1 MNNILSLSGITK
13 GYNIGKPNAVTVLQG
28 TDLHVAKGEVVALVA
43 PSGAGKSTLLH
54 IAGLLD
60 TADAG
65 TVEIAGQDMTMLSD
79 RKRTAMRRNDVGF
92 IYQFHHLINELTVK
106 ENIALPLMIDKKNKS
121 EISNSVNK
129 VIEQV
134 DLKKR
139 ENFQIEKLSGGER
152 QRVAIARSIVHD
164 PKIIFADEP
173 TGNLD
178 KNNAR
183 NIFALLNDL
192 ANYNKSSLLMATHD
206 LEIASKLNKSLILE
220 NGKLIE
226 GNI

>member
-1 MNNILSLSGITK
+1 MLICKNICKAYDDGNTKVSVLNNLNLEIKSGESISI
-13 GYNIGKPNAVTVLQG
+13 IGA
-28 TDLHVAKGEVVALVA
+28 
-43 PSGAGKSTLLH
+43 SGSGKSTLLH
-54 IAGLLD
+54 VLSSLDRTDSGDIILDNLLLS
-60 TADAG
+60 
-65 TVEIAGQDMTMLSD
+65 EINENELCKIRL
-79 RKRTAMRRNDVGF
+79 RKIGF

-121 EISNSVNK
+121 EISSSINK

-220 NGKLIE
+220 NGTLIE

>member
-1 MNNILSLSGITK
+1 MLICKNVCKAYDDGNMKVSVLNNLNLEIKSGESISI
-13 GYNIGKPNAVTVLQG
+13 IGA
-28 TDLHVAKGEVVALVA
+28 
-43 PSGAGKSTLLH
+43 SGSGKSTLLH
-54 IAGLLD
+54 VLSSLDRADSGDIILDNLL
-60 TADAG
+60 
-65 TVEIAGQDMTMLSD
+65 LSVINENELCKI
-79 RKRTAMRRNDVGF
+79 RLSKIGF

-106 ENIALPLMIDKKNKS
+106 ENIALPLMIDKKNRS
-121 EISNSVNK
+121 EIFNSVNK

-220 NGKLIE
+220 NGTLIE

>member
-1 MNNILSLSGITK
+1 MLICKNVCKAYDDGNMKVSVLNNLNLEIKSGESISI
-13 GYNIGKPNAVTVLQG
+13 IGA
-28 TDLHVAKGEVVALVA
+28 
-43 PSGAGKSTLLH
+43 SGSGKSTLLH
-54 IAGLLD
+54 VLSSLDRADSGDIILDNLL
-60 TADAG
+60 
-65 TVEIAGQDMTMLSD
+65 LSVINENELCKI
-79 RKRTAMRRNDVGF
+79 RLSKIGF

-106 ENIALPLMIDKKNKS
+106 ENIALPLMIDKKNRS
-121 EISNSVNK
+121 EIFNSVNK

-152 QRVAIARSIVHD
+152 QRVVIARSNVHD
-164 PKIIFADEP
+164 TKIIFADEP

-220 NGKLIE
+220 NGTLIE

>member
-1 MNNILSLSGITK
+1 MLICKNVCKAYDDGNMKVSVLNNLNLEIKSGESISI
-13 GYNIGKPNAVTVLQG
+13 IGA
-28 TDLHVAKGEVVALVA
+28 
-43 PSGAGKSTLLH
+43 SGSGKSTLLH
-54 IAGLLD
+54 VLSSLD
-60 TADAG
+60 RADSG
-65 TVEIAGQDMTMLSD
+65 DIILDNLFLSEINENELCKIRL
-79 RKRTAMRRNDVGF
+79 RKIGF

-206 LEIASKLNKSLILE
+206 LDIASKLNKSLILE
-220 NGKLIE
+220 NGTLIE

>member
-1 MNNILSLSGITK
+1 MKVSILNNLNLEIKSGESISI
-13 GYNIGKPNAVTVLQG
+13 IGA
-28 TDLHVAKGEVVALVA
+28 
-43 PSGAGKSTLLH
+43 SGSGKSTLLH
-54 IAGLLD
+54 VLSSLDRADSGDIILDNLLLS
-60 TADAG
+60 
-65 TVEIAGQDMTMLSD
+65 EINENELCKIRL
-79 RKRTAMRRNDVGF
+79 RKIGF

-206 LEIASKLNKSLILE
+206 LDIASKLNKSLILE
-220 NGKLIE
+220 NGTLME

>member
-1 MNNILSLSGITK
+1 MLICKNICKAYDDGNTKVSVLNNLNLEIKSGESISI
-13 GYNIGKPNAVTVLQG
+13 IGA
-28 TDLHVAKGEVVALVA
+28 
-43 PSGAGKSTLLH
+43 SGSGKSTLLH
-54 IAGLLD
+54 VLSSLDRTDSGDIILDNLLLS
-60 TADAG
+60 
-65 TVEIAGQDMTMLSD
+65 EINENELCKIRL
-79 RKRTAMRRNDVGF
+79 RKIGF

-106 ENIALPLMIDKKNKS
+106 ENIALPLMIDKKNRS
-121 EISNSVNK
+121 EIFNSVNK

-220 NGKLIE
+220 NGTLIE

>member
-1 MNNILSLSGITK
+1 MLICKNICKAYDDGNTKVSILNNLNLEIKSGESISI
-13 GYNIGKPNAVTVLQG
+13 IGA
-28 TDLHVAKGEVVALVA
+28 
-43 PSGAGKSTLLH
+43 SGSGKSTLLH
-54 IAGLLD
+54 VLSSLDRTDSGDIILDNLLLS
-60 TADAG
+60 
-65 TVEIAGQDMTMLSD
+65 EINENELCKIRL
-79 RKRTAMRRNDVGF
+79 RKIGF

-164 PKIIFADEP
+164 PKIIFAEEP

-220 NGKLIE
+220 NGTLIE

>member
-1 MNNILSLSGITK
+1 MLICKNVCKAYDDGNMKVSVLNNLNLEIKSGESISI
-13 GYNIGKPNAVTVLQG
+13 IGA
-28 TDLHVAKGEVVALVA
+28 
-43 PSGAGKSTLLH
+43 SGSGKSTLLH
-54 IAGLLD
+54 VLSSLDRADSGDIILDNLLLS
-60 TADAG
+60 
-65 TVEIAGQDMTMLSD
+65 EINENELCKIRL
-79 RKRTAMRRNDVGF
+79 RKIGF

-206 LEIASKLNKSLILE
+206 LDIASKLNKSLILE
-220 NGKLIE
+220 NGTLIE

>member
-1 MNNILSLSGITK
+1 MLICKNICKAYDDGNTKVSILNNLNLEIKSGESISI
-13 GYNIGKPNAVTVLQG
+13 IGA
-28 TDLHVAKGEVVALVA
+28 
-43 PSGAGKSTLLH
+43 SGSGKSTLLH
-54 IAGLLD
+54 VLSSLDRADSGDIILDNLLLS
-60 TADAG
+60 
-65 TVEIAGQDMTMLSD
+65 EINENELCKIRL
-79 RKRTAMRRNDVGF
+79 RKIGF

-121 EISNSVNK
+121 EVSSSVNK

>member
-1 MNNILSLSGITK
+1 MLICKNICKAYDDGNTKVSILNNLNLEIKSGESISI
-13 GYNIGKPNAVTVLQG
+13 IGA
-28 TDLHVAKGEVVALVA
+28 
-43 PSGAGKSTLLH
+43 SGSGKSTLLH
-54 IAGLLD
+54 VLSSLDRTDSVDIILDNLLLS
-60 TADAG
+60 
-65 TVEIAGQDMTMLSD
+65 EINENELCKIRL
-79 RKRTAMRRNDVGF
+79 RKIGF

-121 EISNSVNK
+121 EISSSINK

-206 LEIASKLNKSLILE
+206 LDIASKLNKSLILE
-220 NGKLIE
+220 NGTLIE

>member
-1 MNNILSLSGITK
+1 MLICKNICKAYDDGNMKVSILNNLNLEIKSGESISI
-13 GYNIGKPNAVTVLQG
+13 IGA
-28 TDLHVAKGEVVALVA
+28 
-43 PSGAGKSTLLH
+43 SGSGKSTLLH
-54 IAGLLD
+54 VLSSLDRADSGDIILDNLLLS
-60 TADAG
+60 
-65 TVEIAGQDMTMLSD
+65 EINENELCKIRL
-79 RKRTAMRRNDVGF
+79 RKIGF

-206 LEIASKLNKSLILE
+206 LDIASKLNKSLILE
-220 NGKLIE
+220 NGTLME

>member
-1 MNNILSLSGITK
+1 MLICKNVCKAYDDGNMKVSVLNNLNLEIKSGESISI
-13 GYNIGKPNAVTVLQG
+13 IGA
-28 TDLHVAKGEVVALVA
+28 
-43 PSGAGKSTLLH
+43 SWSGKSTLLH
-54 IAGLLD
+54 VLSSLD
-60 TADAG
+60 RADSG
-65 TVEIAGQDMTMLSD
+65 DIILDNLFLSEINENELCKIRL
-79 RKRTAMRRNDVGF
+79 RKIGF

-106 ENIALPLMIDKKNKS
+106 ENIALPLMIDKKNRS
-121 EISNSVNK
+121 EIFNSVNK

-206 LEIASKLNKSLILE
+206 LDIASKLNKSLILE
-220 NGKLIE
+220 NGTLME

>member
-1 MNNILSLSGITK
+1 MLICKNICKAYDDGNTKVSILNNLNLEIKSGESISI
-13 GYNIGKPNAVTVLQG
+13 IGA
-28 TDLHVAKGEVVALVA
+28 
-43 PSGAGKSTLLH
+43 SGSGKSTLLH
-54 IAGLLD
+54 VLSSLD
-60 TADAG
+60 RADSG
-65 TVEIAGQDMTMLSD
+65 DIILDNLFLSEINENELCKIRL
-79 RKRTAMRRNDVGF
+79 RKIGF

-206 LEIASKLNKSLILE
+206 LDIASKLNKSLILE
-220 NGKLIE
+220 NGTLIE

>member
-1 MNNILSLSGITK
+1 MLICKNVCKAYDDGNMKVSILNNLNLEIKSGESISI
-13 GYNIGKPNAVTVLQG
+13 IGA
-28 TDLHVAKGEVVALVA
+28 
-43 PSGAGKSTLLH
+43 SGSGKSTLLH
-54 IAGLLD
+54 VLSSLD
-60 TADAG
+60 RADSG
-65 TVEIAGQDMTMLSD
+65 DIILDNLFLSEINENELCKIRL
-79 RKRTAMRRNDVGF
+79 RKIGF

-106 ENIALPLMIDKKNKS
+106 ENIALPLMIDKKNRS
-121 EISNSVNK
+121 EIFNSVNK

-206 LEIASKLNKSLILE
+206 LDIASKLNKSLILE
-220 NGKLIE
+220 NGTLIE

>member
-1 MNNILSLSGITK
+1 MLICKNVCKAYDDGNMKVSVLNNLNLEIKSGESISI
-13 GYNIGKPNAVTVLQG
+13 IGA
-28 TDLHVAKGEVVALVA
+28 
-43 PSGAGKSTLLH
+43 SGSGKSTLLH
-54 IAGLLD
+54 VLSSLDRADSGDIILDNLLLS
-60 TADAG
+60 
-65 TVEIAGQDMTMLSD
+65 EINENELCKIRL
-79 RKRTAMRRNDVGF
+79 RKIGF

-106 ENIALPLMIDKKNKS
+106 ENIALPLMIDKKNRS
-121 EISNSVNK
+121 EIFNSVNK

-220 NGKLIE
+220 NGKLI
-226 GNI
+226 

>member
-1 MNNILSLSGITK
+1 MKVSVLNNLNLEIKSGESISI
-13 GYNIGKPNAVTVLQG
+13 IGA
-28 TDLHVAKGEVVALVA
+28 
-43 PSGAGKSTLLH
+43 SGSGKSTLLH
-54 IAGLLD
+54 VLSSLDRADSGDIILDNLL
-60 TADAG
+60 
-65 TVEIAGQDMTMLSD
+65 LSVINENELCKIRL
-79 RKRTAMRRNDVGF
+79 RKIGF

-106 ENIALPLMIDKKNKS
+106 ENIALPLMIDKKNRS
-121 EISNSVNK
+121 EIFNSVNK

-220 NGKLIE
+220 NGTLTE

>member
-1 MNNILSLSGITK
+1 MLICKNICKAYDDGNTKVSILNNLNLEIKSGESISI
-13 GYNIGKPNAVTVLQG
+13 IGA
-28 TDLHVAKGEVVALVA
+28 
-43 PSGAGKSTLLH
+43 SGSGKSTLLH
-54 IAGLLD
+54 VLSSLDRADSGDIILDNLLLS
-60 TADAG
+60 
-65 TVEIAGQDMTMLSD
+65 EINENELCKIRL
-79 RKRTAMRRNDVGF
+79 RKIGF

-121 EISNSVNK
+121 EISSSVNK

-152 QRVAIARSIVHD
+152 QRVAIARSIVHN

-206 LEIASKLNKSLILE
+206 LDIASKLNKSLILE
-220 NGKLIE
+220 NGTLIE

>member
-1 MNNILSLSGITK
+1 MLICKNICKAYDDGNTKVSILNNLNFEIKSGESISI
-13 GYNIGKPNAVTVLQG
+13 IGA
-28 TDLHVAKGEVVALVA
+28 
-43 PSGAGKSTLLH
+43 SGSGKSTLLH
-54 IAGLLD
+54 VLSSLD
-60 TADAG
+60 RADSG
-65 TVEIAGQDMTMLSD
+65 DIILDNLFLSEINENELCKIRL
-79 RKRTAMRRNDVGF
+79 RKIGF

-121 EISNSVNK
+121 EVSSSVNK

-152 QRVAIARSIVHD
+152 QRVAIARSIVHN

-206 LEIASKLNKSLILE
+206 LDIASKLNKSLILE
-220 NGKLIE
+220 NGTLIE

>member
-1 MNNILSLSGITK
+1 MLICKNVCKAYDDGNMKVSVLNNLNLEIKSGESISI
-13 GYNIGKPNAVTVLQG
+13 IGA
-28 TDLHVAKGEVVALVA
+28 
-43 PSGAGKSTLLH
+43 SGSGKSTLLH
-54 IAGLLD
+54 VLSSLDRADSGDIILDNLLLS
-60 TADAG
+60 
-65 TVEIAGQDMTMLSD
+65 EINENELCKIRL
-79 RKRTAMRRNDVGF
+79 RKIGF

-106 ENIALPLMIDKKNKS
+106 ENIALPLMIDKKNRS
-121 EISNSVNK
+121 EIFNSVNK

-220 NGKLIE
+220 NGTLIE

>member
-1 MNNILSLSGITK
+1 MLICKNICKAYDDGNMKVSILNNLNLEIKSGESISI
-13 GYNIGKPNAVTVLQG
+13 IGA
-28 TDLHVAKGEVVALVA
+28 
-43 PSGAGKSTLLH
+43 SGSGKSTLLH
-54 IAGLLD
+54 VLSSLDRADSGDIILDNLLLS
-60 TADAG
+60 
-65 TVEIAGQDMTMLSD
+65 EINENELCKIRL
-79 RKRTAMRRNDVGF
+79 RKIGF

-206 LEIASKLNKSLILE
+206 LDIASKLNKSLILE
-220 NGKLIE
+220 NGTLTE

>member
-1 MNNILSLSGITK
+1 MLICKNICKAYDDGNMKVSILNNLNLEIKSGESISI
-13 GYNIGKPNAVTVLQG
+13 IGA
-28 TDLHVAKGEVVALVA
+28 
-43 PSGAGKSTLLH
+43 SGSGKSTLLH
-54 IAGLLD
+54 VLSSLDRADSGDIILDNLLLS
-60 TADAG
+60 
-65 TVEIAGQDMTMLSD
+65 EINENELCKIRL
-79 RKRTAMRRNDVGF
+79 RKIGF

-121 EISNSVNK
+121 EISSSINK

-206 LEIASKLNKSLILE
+206 LDIASKLNKSLILE
-220 NGKLIE
+220 NGTLIE

>member
-1 MNNILSLSGITK
+1 MLICKNICKAYDDGNTKVSILNNLNLEIKSGESISI
-13 GYNIGKPNAVTVLQG
+13 IGA
-28 TDLHVAKGEVVALVA
+28 
-43 PSGAGKSTLLH
+43 SGSGKSTLLH
-54 IAGLLD
+54 VLSSLDRADSGDIILDNLL
-60 TADAG
+60 
-65 TVEIAGQDMTMLSD
+65 LSETNENELCKIRL
-79 RKRTAMRRNDVGF
+79 RKIGF

-106 ENIALPLMIDKKNKS
+106 ENIALPLMIDKKNRS
-121 EISNSVNK
+121 EIFNSVNK

-220 NGKLIE
+220 NGTLIE

>member
-1 MNNILSLSGITK
+1 MLICKNVCKAYDDGNMKVSVLNNLNLEIKSGESISI
-13 GYNIGKPNAVTVLQG
+13 IGA
-28 TDLHVAKGEVVALVA
+28 
-43 PSGAGKSTLLH
+43 SGSGKSTLLH
-54 IAGLLD
+54 VLSSLDRADSGDIILDNLLLS
-60 TADAG
+60 
-65 TVEIAGQDMTMLSD
+65 EINENELCKIRL
-79 RKRTAMRRNDVGF
+79 RKIGF

-121 EISNSVNK
+121 EISSSINK

-206 LEIASKLNKSLILE
+206 LDIASKLNKSLILE
-220 NGKLIE
+220 NGTLIE

>member
-1 MNNILSLSGITK
+1 MLICKNVCKAYDDGNMKVSVLNNLNLEIKSGESISI
-13 GYNIGKPNAVTVLQG
+13 IGA
-28 TDLHVAKGEVVALVA
+28 
-43 PSGAGKSTLLH
+43 SGSGKSTLLH
-54 IAGLLD
+54 VLSSLD
-60 TADAG
+60 RADSG
-65 TVEIAGQDMTMLSD
+65 DIILDNLFLSEINENELCKIRL
-79 RKRTAMRRNDVGF
+79 RKIGF

-106 ENIALPLMIDKKNKS
+106 ENIALPLMIDKKNRS
-121 EISNSVNK
+121 EIFNSVNK

-220 NGKLIE
+220 NGTLIE